1 MNPNSSTQ
9 VGRRRPAG
17 DAALPV
23 PFGRVAFAANAA
35 LMLTAF
41 LLLGFGRPAMG
52 FAQAPADRSAIR
64 LDITWIAA
72 SLSYVRHGSDAWFFG
87 GGGGF
92 GAGMMRALATP
103 VSFPGPDF
111 RRGEVIHMEGFA
123 SWMPSPTFHMDLGVR
138 TAYVVYGRDD
148 AVDAAGFVGPY
159 VAPVIGFRRVKVGSR
174 LQAGYLYTRHGRGM
188 AMYVQPVVLRV
199 VFPR

>member
-1 MNPNSSTQ
+1 MTRSTT
-9 VGRRRPAG
+9 VRATRRDG
-17 DAALPV
+17 DAALPS

-41 LLLGFGRPAMG
+41 LLIGFGRPTLV
-52 FAQAPADRSAIR
+52 FAQAPTDRSAIR

-72 SLSYVRHGSDAWFFG
+72 SLSYARHGSDAWFFG
-87 GGGGF
+87 GGGGV
-92 GAGMMRALATP
+92 GAGMMRAPVTP
-103 VSFPGPDF
+103 VSFPGPDL
-111 RRGEVIHMEGFA
+111 RRGEVIHLEGFA
-123 SWMPSPTFHMDLGVR
+123 SWVPSPTFRIR

-159 VAPVIGFRRVKVGSR
+159 VAPAIGSRRVMVSSR

-188 AMYVQPVVLRV
+188 AVYVQPVVLRV